1 MLRQIVILTTI
12 AGSSLGLVHA
22 QVPDRGAGPRVR
34 VTGSRSYEIPGV
46 LKIDQGVVS
55 GSSLVTD
62 ETTIR
67 LVSPE
72 TGEPLV
78 VLKPGVRMIG
88 RAVGVTNQTVTLI
101 EEGRGN
107 SIAMPL
113 GSIGR
118 LEVSES
124 RRHLLRG
131 ILVGSAL
138 FYLTGVLIVQAVCGL
153 SCSPDAT
160 FIPAVGVGL
169 TTGIIAGRRRDTW
182 KVVPTDWLLS
192 NTSLA
197 AVGRSDVF

>member
-1 MLRQIVILTTI
+1 MLRRIVVLMTI
-12 AGSSLGLVHA
+12 GIFSLELLHA

-46 LKIDQGVVS
+46 LKIDQGLVS

-62 ETTIR
+62 ESTIR

-72 TGEPLV
+72 TGQPLV

-88 RAVGVTNQTVTLI
+88 RAVGVANQTVTLVV
-101 EEGRGN
+101 EDRGD
-107 SIAMPL
+107 SITIPL

-131 ILVGSAL
+131 ILVGSAT
-138 FYLTGVLIVQAVCGL
+138 FYLTGALIVWTVCGL
-153 SCSPDAT
+153 SCGADET

-192 NTSLA
+192 NTRLQPSA
-197 AVGRSDVF
+197 AGIF